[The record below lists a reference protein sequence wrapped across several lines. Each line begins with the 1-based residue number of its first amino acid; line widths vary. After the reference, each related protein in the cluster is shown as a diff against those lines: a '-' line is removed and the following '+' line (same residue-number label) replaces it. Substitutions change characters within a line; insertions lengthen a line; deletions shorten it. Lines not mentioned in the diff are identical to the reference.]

1 MKNCI
6 DCPICGAS
14 GTAEPRISFQ
24 RQNVESIA
32 CDVKVH
38 AHECKECGCTFA
50 GEDDSRLNKR
60 EMVCLKKR
68 AFNLLSGKRV
78 REIRNVLGLTI
89 ENANKVFGG
98 GPVAF
103 SKYENDDICQSELM
117 DKLIIGAEKFPEFYD
132 YLLDRA
138 GMSVARKDV
147 SVTKSE
153 TRPVVFVM
161 EASDDVYD
169 PKLYRRVPEGVKR
182 VG

>member
-60 EMVCLKKR
+60 EMVC
-68 AFNLLSGKRV
+68 
-78 REIRNVLGLTI
+78 
-89 ENANKVFGG
+89 
-98 GPVAF
+98 
-103 SKYENDDICQSELM
+103 
-117 DKLIIGAEKFPEFYD
+117 
-132 YLLDRA
+132 
-138 GMSVARKDV
+138 
-147 SVTKSE
+147 
-153 TRPVVFVM
+153 
-161 EASDDVYD
+161 
-169 PKLYRRVPEGVKR
+169 
-182 VG
+182 

>member
-1 MKNCI
+1 M
-6 DCPICGAS
+6 
-14 GTAEPRISFQ
+14 
-24 RQNVESIA
+24 
-32 CDVKVH
+32 
-38 AHECKECGCTFA
+38 
-50 GEDDSRLNKR
+50 
-60 EMVCLKKR
+60 KKR

-78 REIRNVLGLTI
+78 REIRNMLGLTI

-153 TRPVVFVM
+153 TRPVVSVM